1 MNVYSTQR
9 CRQSTKQITRQS
21 SRQSNKQ
28 GGFSLIELMI
38 SLTLGLIISAAVVQV
53 MISNNSTERLNRS
66 IASAQE
72 NGRFIIA
79 RLRNDLIMTGRYDTL
94 RPNLNKDVDIVVEAA
109 FVHNNPIPV
118 VGDFSNG
125 LTKGVSEGAGTTSDT
140 LMIALQASKD
150 CRGATHGYVDE
161 EFMVVNEYFLE
172 GTELKCRGFDGRV
185 LRGLKAEVDDNTA
198 YTLLDDVTSFQ
209 VQYGVTDNI
218 VSKDNSA
225 RPVKFIDADT
235 LGVEKAAGAL
245 VVAIRIA
252 LLLKADSD
260 VLINPVP
267 KFKLLNEEPIQPS
280 EKRLYKQFETTITLR
295 NSKNFAR
302 SRNI

>member
-1 MNVYSTQR
+1 MIVF
-9 CRQSTKQITRQS
+9 
-21 SRQSNKQ
+21 SRQRSQQ

-38 SLTLGLIISAAVVQV
+38 SLTLGLILSAAVVQV

-79 RLRNDLIMTGRYDTL
+79 RLRNDLVMTGRYDML
-94 RPNLNKDVDIVVEAA
+94 RPELNKDVDIVVEGA

-125 LTKGVSEGAGTTSDT
+125 LTKGVKEGVGSASDT
-140 LMIALQASKD
+140 LMVALQAGKD

-161 EFMVVNEYFLE
+161 EFLVVNEYFLD
-172 GTELKCRGFDGRV
+172 GTSLKCRGYDGRV
-185 LRGLKAEVDDNTA
+185 LQGLKVEIDDDSA
-198 YTLLDDVTSFQ
+198 YTLLDDVISFQ
-209 VQYGVTDNI
+209 VQYGVTDTI
-218 VSKDNSA
+218 ASQDNSA

-235 LGVEKAAGAL
+235 LGAEKNAGAL

-267 KFKLLNEEPIQPS
+267 SFKLLNEDPIQPS
-280 EKRLYKQFETTITLR
+280 EERLYKQFETTITLR

>member
-9 CRQSTKQITRQS
+9 YRQSIRQITRQS
-21 SRQSNKQ
+21 SRKSNKQ

-38 SLTLGLIISAAVVQV
+38 SLTLGLIVSAAVVQV

-94 RPNLNKDVDIVVEAA
+94 RPNLNQDVDIVVEAA

-118 VGDFSNG
+118 VGDFNNG

-185 LRGLKAEVDDNTA
+185 LRGLKAEVDDSTA

-235 LGVEKAAGAL
+235 LGLEKAAGAL

>member
-1 MNVYSTQR
+1 MNIYKK
-9 CRQSTKQITRQS
+9 QS
-21 SRQSNKQ
+21 
-28 GGFSLIELMI
+28 GFTLIELMI
-38 SLTLGLIISAAVVQV
+38 SLTLGLILSAAVVQV
-53 MISNNSTERLNRS
+53 IISNNSTERLNRS

-79 RLRNDLIMTGRYDTL
+79 RLRNDLIMTGRYDIL
-94 RPNLNKDVDIVVEAA
+94 QPDLNKDVDIVIEAA

-118 VGDFSNG
+118 VGDFSNAV
-125 LTKGVSEGAGTTSDT
+125 TKGVIEGAGTDSDT
-140 LMIALQASKD
+140 LMVALQAGKD
-150 CRGATHGYVDE
+150 CSGASHGYVVE
-161 EFMVVNEYFLE
+161 EFLVFNVYFLE
-172 GTELKCRGFDGRV
+172 GTSLKCRGFDGRF
-185 LRGLKAEVDDNTA
+185 LRGLKPVVDDDSA
-198 YTLLDDVTSFQ
+198 YTLLDDVISFQ

-218 VSKDNSA
+218 LSKDNSA

-235 LGVEKAAGAL
+235 LGAEKAAGAL

-260 VLINPVP
+260 VLISPVP
-267 KFKLLNEEPIQPS
+267 EFKLLNEDPIEPS
-280 EKRLYKQFETTITLR
+280 EERLYKQFETTITLR

>member
-1 MNVYSTQR
+1 MNVP
-9 CRQSTKQITRQS
+9 
-21 SRQSNKQ
+21 SRQRRAQSLKQ
-28 GGFSLIELMI
+28 KGFSLIELMI
-38 SLTLGLIISAAVVQV
+38 SLALGLIISSAVVQV

-66 IASAQE
+66 IASVQE

-79 RLRNDLIMTGRYDTL
+79 RLRNDLIMTGRYDML
-94 RPNLNKDVDIVVEAA
+94 RPDLNNDVDIVVEAA

-118 VGDFSNG
+118 VSDFSHG
-125 LTKGVSEGAGTTSDT
+125 LTKGVIEGAGTASDT
-140 LMIALQASKD
+140 LMVALQASQD
-150 CRGATHGYVDE
+150 CSGATHGYVDDD
-161 EFMVVNEYFLE
+161 FMVVNEYFVE
-172 GTELKCRGFDGRV
+172 GTSLKCRGFDGRV
-185 LRGLKAEVDDNTA
+185 LRGLKVEVDNDSA

-218 VSKDNSA
+218 ASKDNSA
-225 RPVKFIDADT
+225 RPVKFIEADT
-235 LGVEKAAGAL
+235 LGAEKAAGAL

-260 VLINPVP
+260 VIINPIP
-267 KFKLLNEEPIQPS
+267 QFKLLGEEPIQPS

>member
-1 MNVYSTQR
+1 MKSYR
-9 CRQSTKQITRQS
+9 KQH
-21 SRQSNKQ
+21 
-28 GGFSLIELMI
+28 GFSLIELMI
-38 SLTLGLIISAAVVQV
+38 SLTLGLVVSAAVVQV
-53 MISNNSTERLNRS
+53 MISNNSTERLNRA

-72 NGRFIIA
+72 NGRFIVA
-79 RLRNDLIMTGRYDTL
+79 RLRNDLLMTGRYDQL
-94 RPNLNKDVDIVVEAA
+94 RPELNKDEDIVIEAS
-109 FVHNNPIPV
+109 FVQNNPIPV
-118 VGDFSNG
+118 VGDFVDD
-125 LTKGVSEGAGTTSDT
+125 LTKGSIEGADGDSDV
-140 LMIALQASKD
+140 LMVVMQAAQD

-161 EFMVVNEYFLE
+161 EFLVVNEYFLD
-172 GTELKCRGFDGRV
+172 GTSLKCRGFDGRV
-185 LRGLKAEVDDNTA
+185 LRGLKAAVDGDSA

-218 VSKDNSA
+218 ISQDNSA

-235 LGVEKAAGAL
+235 LAAEKAAGAL

-252 LLLKADSD
+252 VLLKADSD
-260 VLINPVP
+260 VLIDPVP
-267 KFKLLNEEPIQPS
+267 KFKLLNEDPIQPA

>member
-1 MNVYSTQR
+1 VNVNR
-9 CRQSTKQITRQS
+9 
-21 SRQSNKQ
+21 KQ

-38 SLTLGLIISAAVVQV
+38 SLTLGLILSAAVVQV

-79 RLRNDLIMTGRYDTL
+79 RLRNDLIMTGRYDML
-94 RPNLNKDVDIVVEAA
+94 QPDLNKDVDIVVEAS

-118 VGDFSNG
+118 IGDFSNG
-125 LTKGVSEGAGTTSDT
+125 LTKGVKEGVGASSDT
-140 LMIALQASKD
+140 LMVTLLASKD

-161 EFMVVNEYFLE
+161 EFMVVNEYFLD
-172 GTELKCRGFDGRV
+172 GTSLKCRGFDGRV
-185 LRGLKAEVDDNTA
+185 LRGLKVEVDDATA

-209 VQYGVTDNI
+209 VQYGVTNNI
-218 VSKDNSA
+218 ISKDNSA

-235 LGVEKAAGAL
+235 LGAEKAAGAL

-252 LLLKADSD
+252 LLVKADSD
-260 VLINPVP
+260 VLISPVP
-267 KFKLLNEEPIQPS
+267 QFKLLNEEPIQPS
-280 EKRLYKQFETTITLR
+280 EQRLYKQFETTITLR

>member
-1 MNVYSTQR
+1 MN
-9 CRQSTKQITRQS
+9 IF
-21 SRQSNKQ
+21 SRQNSRQKNSRQNSRLSKKQ
-28 GGFSLIELMI
+28 SGFSLIELMI
-38 SLTLGLIISAAVVQV
+38 SLALGLIISSAVDQV

-79 RLRNDLIMTGRYDTL
+79 RLRNDLIMTGRYDML
-94 RPNLNKDVDIVVEAA
+94 RPDLNKDVDIVVEAA

-118 VGDFSNG
+118 MGDFMNN
-125 LTKGVSEGAGTTSDT
+125 LTKGVIEGAETASDT
-140 LMIALQASKD
+140 LMVVLQARKD
-150 CRGATHGYVDE
+150 CTGATHGYVDE

-172 GTELKCRGFDGRV
+172 GTSLKCRGFDGRV
-185 LRGLKAEVDDNTA
+185 LRGLKVEIDDNKA

-209 VQYGVTDNI
+209 VQYGVTDNLA
-218 VSKDNSA
+218 SKDNSA
-225 RPVKFIDADT
+225 RPVKFIEADR
-235 LGVEKAAGAL
+235 LSAEKTAGAL

-260 VLINPVP
+260 VVINPVS
-267 KFKLLNEEPIQPS
+267 KFKLLNEEPLQPS

>member
-1 MNVYSTQR
+1 MIVYR
-9 CRQSTKQITRQS
+9 
-21 SRQSNKQ
+21 KQ

-38 SLTLGLIISAAVVQV
+38 SLTLGLILSAAVVQV

-79 RLRNDLIMTGRYDTL
+79 RLRNDLIMTGRYDML
-94 RPNLNKDVDIVVEAA
+94 QPDLNKDVDIVVEAA

-118 VGDFSNG
+118 VGDFSHAVS
-125 LTKGVSEGAGTTSDT
+125 KGVKEGTDPTSDT
-140 LMIALQASKD
+140 LMVTLQARKD

-161 EFMVVNEYFLE
+161 EFVVVNEYFLE
-172 GTELKCRGFDGRV
+172 GTSLKCRGFDGRF
-185 LRGLKAEVDDNTA
+185 LRGLKAQVDDDSA

-209 VQYGVTDNI
+209 VQYGVTDKLS
-218 VSKDNSA
+218 SKDNSA
-225 RPVKFIDADT
+225 RPVKFVEADT
-235 LGVEKAAGAL
+235 LGAEKAAGSL

-260 VLINPVP
+260 VLISPVP
-267 KFKLLNEEPIQPS
+267 KFKLLNEKPIQPS

>member
-1 MNVYSTQR
+1 MKLNQQ
-9 CRQSTKQITRQS
+9 QS
-21 SRQSNKQ
+21 
-28 GGFSLIELMI
+28 GFSLIELMI
-38 SLTLGLIISAAVVQV
+38 SLALGLIISAAVVQV

-79 RLRNDLIMTGRYDTL
+79 RLRNDLIMTGRYDLL
-94 RPNLNKDVDIVVEAA
+94 RPDLNRDVDIVVEAA
-109 FVHNNPIPV
+109 FVQNNPIPV
-118 VGDFSNG
+118 VGDFSNA
-125 LTKGVSEGAGTTSDT
+125 LTKGASEGPGISSDV
-140 LMIALQASKD
+140 LMVALQSSKD

-161 EFMVVNEYFLE
+161 EFLVVNEYFLQ
-172 GTELKCRGFDGRV
+172 GTSLKCRGYDGRA
-185 LRGLKAEVDDNTA
+185 LRGLKVAVEDDNA
-198 YTLLDDVTSFQ
+198 YTLLDDVVSFQ
-209 VQYGVTDNI
+209 VQYGITNSIASQDNT
-218 VSKDNSA
+218 A

-235 LGVEKAAGAL
+235 LDEEKLTGSL

-252 LLLKADSD
+252 LLIKADSD
-260 VLINPVP
+260 VLISPVP

-280 EKRLYKQFETTITLR
+280 DERLYKQFETTITLR